1 VVLRLRRRESKVE
14 MRAHGPKRQAVV
26 QACRVIFGVSV
37 MFVFASMAQGQPI
50 QIPEPP
56 LPVDPRPLK
65 ELLSE
70 SEKASLS
77 DSNPKKVIEAYLRI
91 TDTHL
96 QAAFNAIK
104 ANNDRAAEQELDIYC
119 KAATGALKETAALQ
133 DGRRSVSKR
142 LEQTLYKQIKTLES
156 IERLFPE
163 ERERFADAALKH
175 AKQLRVQA
183 LNEAFASGDVL
194 KEPDDENK
202 SKSPPK
208 AKDNPPKDQT
218 VKHPF
223 ARISPIRSIV
233 GLPIRRLVS
242 DRRVTVASSFA
253 KEIETDSANPAI
265 EGNPAQIPGDY
276 LTEEEDD
283 HVREAQAPD
292 ARVKVFMH
300 IADRRLKAI
309 AGAAPVSTDKKDA
322 KKLEEE
328 EKEWGAVPKVSKAEL
343 LRHYARAV
351 SECMA
356 KLEDAYER
364 NPKSSALPKA
374 LTLLR
379 DATDKQLVTLRLLK
393 AELKTDGEVDAVSG
407 AIYEAET
414 ANKGSRDGLNKH

>member
-1 VVLRLRRRESKVE
+1 MILGVCAVL
-14 MRAHGPKRQAVV
+14 
-26 QACRVIFGVSV
+26 
-37 MFVFASMAQGQPI
+37 VFASIAQGQTT

-56 LPVDPRPLK
+56 LPVDPRPLTQ
-65 ELLSE
+65 LLSE
-70 SEKASLS
+70 SEKASLT
-77 DSNPKKVIEAYLRI
+77 DSNPKKVIEAYLKI
-91 TDTHL
+91 ADTHL
-96 QAAFNAIK
+96 QAAFNSIK
-104 ANNDRAAEQELDIYC
+104 ANNDRTAEQELDIYC
-119 KAATGALKETAALQ
+119 KAATGALKETGSLQ
-133 DGRRSVSKR
+133 DGKRSASKKI
-142 LEQTLYKQIKTLES
+142 EQTLYKQIKTLES
-156 IERLFPE
+156 IERLFPD

-194 KEPDDENK
+194 KEPDDEDK
-202 SKSPPK
+202 PKSPPK
-208 AKDNPPKDQT
+208 GKDNPSKDQT

-233 GLPIRRLVS
+233 GLPRRLVS
-242 DRRVTVASSFA
+242 DRRVGVVSAFA
-253 KEIETDSANPAI
+253 KETEPDSANLAI
-265 EGNPAQIPGDY
+265 EGDAAQIPGDY

-309 AGAAPVSTDKKDA
+309 AGPAAVPADKKDA

-328 EKEWGAVPKVSKAEL
+328 EKEWGAVPKVTKAEL

-364 NPKSSALPKA
+364 NPKSSALSKA
-374 LTLLR
+374 LTVLR
-379 DATDKQLVTLRLLK
+379 DATDKHLVTLRSLK
-393 AELKTDGEVDAVSG
+393 PELKTDGEVDAASS

-414 ANKGSRDGLNKH
+414 ANKGARDGLNKH

>member
-1 VVLRLRRRESKVE
+1 MWFRGKEEGEELVMPSDAPKKPVVVS
-14 MRAHGPKRQAVV
+14 
-26 QACRVIFGVSV
+26 ACRLVGGVYLAFILS
-37 MFVFASMAQGQPI
+37 AIAYSQPI

-56 LPVDPRPLK
+56 LPVDPRPLSQ
-65 ELLSE
+65 LLSDA
-70 SEKASLS
+70 EKATIS
-77 DSNPKKVIEAYLRI
+77 DSNPKKVIDAYLKI
-91 TDTHL
+91 ADAHL
-96 QAAFNAIK
+96 QGAFNSIK
-104 ANNDRAAEQELDIYC
+104 VNNDRAAEQELDIYC
-119 KAATGALKETAALQ
+119 KAATAALKEAVALQ
-133 DGRRSVSKR
+133 ENRRSISKKI
-142 LEQTLYKQIKTLES
+142 EQVLYKHIKTLES

-194 KEPDDENK
+194 KDPDEESKPK
-202 SKSPPK
+202 SAPK
-208 AKDNPPKDQT
+208 AKDSPPKNQS
-218 VKHPF
+218 VKPPLPRF
-223 ARISPIRSIV
+223 SSARIISGFSLRKRMTDPAVLLTSFIATNALMR
-233 GLPIRRLVS
+233 VS
-242 DRRVTVASSFA
+242 LAGSF
-253 KEIETDSANPAI
+253 S
-265 EGNPAQIPGDY
+265 QISGDY

-300 IADRRLKAI
+300 IADRRLKAVS
-309 AGAAPVSTDKKDA
+309 GTAPVATDKKES
-322 KKLEEE
+322 KKIEEE

-374 LTLLR
+374 LALLR
-379 DATDKQLVTLRLLK
+379 DSTDKHLVTLRSIK
-393 AELKTDGEVDAVSG
+393 PELKTDGEVDALSG

-414 ANKGSRDGLNKH
+414 ANKGARDGLSKH

>member
-1 VVLRLRRRESKVE
+1 MWFRGKEEGEELVMPADAPKKLAVVL
-14 MRAHGPKRQAVV
+14 
-26 QACRVIFGVSV
+26 ACRLVRGVYLA
-37 MFVFASMAQGQPI
+37 FILAAIAHAQPI

-56 LPVDPRPLK
+56 LPVDPRPLSQ
-65 ELLSE
+65 LLSDA
-70 SEKASLS
+70 EKATIS
-77 DSNPKKVIEAYLRI
+77 DSNPKKVIDAYLKI
-91 TDTHL
+91 ADAHL
-96 QAAFNAIK
+96 QGAFNSIK

-119 KAATGALKETAALQ
+119 KAATAALKEAVALQ
-133 DGRRSVSKR
+133 ENRRSISKKI
-142 LEQTLYKQIKTLES
+142 EQVLYKQIKTLES

-194 KEPDDENK
+194 KDPDEESKPK
-202 SKSPPK
+202 SAPK
-208 AKDNPPKDQT
+208 AKDSPPKNQS
-218 VKHPF
+218 VKPPLPRF
-223 ARISPIRSIV
+223 SSARMINGFSLRQGMPDRVVSLTSSSITTSAMTRVSFERNLSQIS
-233 GLPIRRLVS
+233 
-242 DRRVTVASSFA
+242 
-253 KEIETDSANPAI
+253 
-265 EGNPAQIPGDY
+265 GDY

-300 IADRRLKAI
+300 IADRRLKAVS
-309 AGAAPVSTDKKDA
+309 GTAPVATDKKES
-322 KKLEEE
+322 KKIEEE

-374 LTLLR
+374 LALLR
-379 DATDKQLVTLRLLK
+379 DSTDKHLVTLRSIK
-393 AELKTDGEVDAVSG
+393 PELKTDGEVDALSG

-414 ANKGSRDGLNKH
+414 ANKGARDGLSKH

>member
-1 VVLRLRRRESKVE
+1 L
-14 MRAHGPKRQAVV
+14 AVV
-26 QACRVIFGVSV
+26 SACRWIL
-37 MFVFASMAQGQPI
+37 FVCVTLVLASITQAQPN

-56 LPVDPRPLK
+56 LPVDPRPLSQ
-65 ELLSE
+65 LLSDG
-70 SEKASLS
+70 EKASIS
-77 DSNPKKVIEAYLRI
+77 DSNPKRVIDAYLKI

-96 QAAFNAIK
+96 QSAFNAIK

-119 KAATGALKETAALQ
+119 KAATAALKETVALQ
-133 DGRRSVSKR
+133 ENKRSVSKKI
-142 LEQTLYKQIKTLES
+142 EQILYKQIKTLES

-194 KEPDDENK
+194 KDPDED
-202 SKSPPK
+202 SKPKPPPK
-208 AKDNPPKDQT
+208 GKDNTKKQT
-218 VKHPF
+218 SNLPF
-223 ARISPIRSIV
+223 T
-233 GLPIRRLVS
+233 RLSTKRTMSAVPV
-242 DRRVTVASSFA
+242 REIMPTAVFTFASSVVSAGETGLA
-253 KEIETDSANPAI
+253 KVSCASNSL
-265 EGNPAQIPGDY
+265 QISVDY

-283 HVREAQAPD
+283 HVREAQMPD

-300 IADRRLKAI
+300 IADRRLKALN
-309 AGAAPVSTDKKDA
+309 GPPPAPTDKKDA
-322 KKLEEE
+322 KKVEEE

-343 LRHYARAV
+343 LRHYARAI

-364 NPKSSALPKA
+364 NPKNSSLPKA

-379 DATDKQLVTLRLLK
+379 DATDKHLTTLRSLK
-393 AELKTDGEVDAVSG
+393 AELKTDTEVDAASA

-414 ANKGSRDGLNKH
+414 ANKGARDGLTKH